1 MREMTQTF
9 TSTIISASVNK
20 DVLASSSTKIGLK
33 TGSTINGGKK
43 TGKSGQT
50 RPDSRSRTTTVLKHA
65 DTDKS
70 FDRKAMVD
78 KINNKV
84 EFMYLPSYRDMRK
97 MIMKAM
103 KQSKKQLA

>member
-1 MREMTQTF
+1 M
-9 TSTIISASVNK
+9 
-20 DVLASSSTKIGLK
+20 
-33 TGSTINGGKK
+33 
-43 TGKSGQT
+43 
-50 RPDSRSRTTTVLKHA
+50 KHA

-78 KINNKV
+78 KISNKV

-103 KQSKKQLA
+103 KQSKKQIA